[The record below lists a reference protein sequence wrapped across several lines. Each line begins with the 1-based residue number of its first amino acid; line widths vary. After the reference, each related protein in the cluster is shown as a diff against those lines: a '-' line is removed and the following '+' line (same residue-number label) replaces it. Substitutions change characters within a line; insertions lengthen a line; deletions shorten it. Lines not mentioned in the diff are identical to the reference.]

1 MGIQYKILRRF
12 KTFQTQLGKALEFA
26 SGRVDLAHWA
36 YNNLKTKSLYFGI
49 SRTTKSIHD
58 KKKSLNHLVRNIIHI
73 HLKVINKWRKNKYL
87 ITKIFLMPKQK
98 EKENLYWRKVQ
109 TQLDAENKSNM
120 SNKTSTDNHEISNL
134 KVQITPADIFFYLSK
149 SLKSPK

>member
-1 MGIQYKILRRF
+1 
-12 KTFQTQLGKALEFA
+12 
-26 SGRVDLAHWA
+26 
-36 YNNLKTKSLYFGI
+36 
-49 SRTTKSIHD
+49 
-58 KKKSLNHLVRNIIHI
+58 
-73 HLKVINKWRKNKYL
+73 
-87 ITKIFLMPKQK
+87 MPKQK